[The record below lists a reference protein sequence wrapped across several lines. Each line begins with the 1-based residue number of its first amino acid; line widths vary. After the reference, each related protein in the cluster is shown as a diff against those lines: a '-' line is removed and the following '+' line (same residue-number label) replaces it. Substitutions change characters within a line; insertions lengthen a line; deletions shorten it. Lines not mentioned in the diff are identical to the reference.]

1 MPSVATQDSPG
12 ALLGPDEP
20 SPYRIINAGASS
32 ALLLVCD
39 HATNRIPAS
48 LGDLGLSDE
57 HRTRHIA
64 WDIGAARVT
73 EILSELLDA
82 QAILT
87 CYSRLVIDPN
97 RSLSDQTAIPAL
109 SDGVLIPAN
118 LSLSAAVR
126 EQRAAALYWPYH
138 NAVSALLEEYLRRGV
153 VPALVS
159 IHSFTPVMHGLKRPW
174 DMGFLWDKDPRL
186 AVPLIREL
194 RQHSELRIGDN
205 EPYSGRY
212 PADFTVDYHGERS
225 DLPHV
230 GIEIRQDHLQDE
242 RGQNR
247 MARLL
252 AGGLERVLGELG
264 AVLG

>member
-1 MPSVATQDSPG
+1 MSSVATQDSPG

-20 SPYRIINAGASS
+20 SPYRIINSGGSS

-39 HATNRIPAS
+39 HASNRIPAT
-48 LGDLGLSDE
+48 LGDLGLSAADRE
-57 HRTRHIA
+57 RHIA

-73 EILSELLDA
+73 EMLSELLDA
-82 QAILT
+82 QAILSG
-87 CYSRLVIDPN
+87 YSRLVIDPN
-97 RSLSDQTAIPAL
+97 RSLLDQTAVPAL
-109 SDGVLIPAN
+109 SDGTLVPGN
-118 LSLSAAVR
+118 LSLSQAAR
-126 EQRAAALYWPYH
+126 EQRAEALYWPYH
-138 NAVSALLEEYLRRGV
+138 NAVSALLEEYLRRGE

-159 IHSFTPVMHGLKRPW
+159 IHSFTPVMYGLVRPW

-194 RQHSELRIGDN
+194 CNHGTLRIGDN

-230 GIEIRQDHLQDE
+230 GVEIRQDHLADE
-242 RGQNR
+242 QGQER
-247 MARLL
+247 MARVL
-252 AGGLERVLGELG
+252 AGALEVVLDELVTVVG
-264 AVLG
+264 